1 MMEQNRLLAGLELED
16 SELLFP
22 HMAEMEFPQ
31 GMELS
36 MPGLPAD
43 HCYFPT
49 AGIISTVVVSP
60 EGNQAEIGVIGREGM
75 SPSSAILGADRNPYR
90 TVIQVAGRGWR
101 VPRTD
106 LLRYLDARPAAR
118 SIMLRWTQAFS
129 CQIAFSALSN
139 AVHSV
144 DERLARWI
152 LMCHDRLEG
161 DRLVLTH
168 EFLAIMLAVRRASV
182 TNALHVLEGH
192 GFIYSQR
199 GVIIVRDRAAL
210 EAFAAD
216 AYGGSERE
224 YARLFPARA
233 AGSGG

>member
-1 MMEQNRLLAGLELED
+1 MIMQNQLLAALARD
-16 SELLFP
+16 DQAFLFP
-22 HMAEMEFPQ
+22 HLLEMELPQ
-31 GMELS
+31 GLELS
-36 MPGLPAD
+36 MPGTPAI
-43 HCYFPT
+43 HCYFPV

-75 SPSSAILGADRNPYR
+75 SPASAILGADRNPYR
-90 TVIQVAGRGWR
+90 TVIQVTGRGWR
-101 VPRTD
+101 LPRED
-106 LLRYLDARPAAR
+106 LVQLMDDRPAMR
-118 SIMLRWTQAFS
+118 SVMLRWAHAFS
-129 CQIAFSALSN
+129 SQIAFSALSH

-152 LMCHDRLEG
+152 LMCHDRLDG
-161 DRLVLTH
+161 DRLALTH

-192 GFIYSQR
+192 GFIYAHR
-199 GVIIVRDRAAL
+199 GTIIVRDRAAL

-224 YARLFPARA
+224 YARLFKCA
-233 AGSGG
+233 A